1 MHICADLHS
10 SVPISAA
17 SFEGTGLLPG
27 HLSPQRHPSLIHS
40 CSQYKASIFLKFP
53 EDFPRFLYRLALLK
67 PQLSVPGQKQK
78 PLVSLPSV
86 LPSDHHRPCLLN
98 RLDAS
103 SCHSGLEA
111 TVHLPLIKELKIQTQ
126 FCFSISG
133 NRVQACRSSRRP
145 SLSFLVCWHYFPKIW
160 QDNDTSLRKT
170 TVNPSPTPAWVKC
183 TPSVFWLSYD
193 PLFLRIHLS
202 SYRKSSWKRALC
214 YHSCLFY

>member
-1 MHICADLHS
+1 MVPGNVGTTSAPCKSLSKMHICADLHS
-10 SVPISAA
+10 SAPISAA

-40 CSQYKASIFLKFP
+40 CSQYKASMFLKFP

-111 TVHLPLIKELKIQTQ
+111 TVHLPLIKEMKIHTQ

-145 SLSFLVCWHYFPKIW
+145 SLSFLVC
-160 QDNDTSLRKT
+160 
-170 TVNPSPTPAWVKC
+170 
-183 TPSVFWLSYD
+183 
-193 PLFLRIHLS
+193 
-202 SYRKSSWKRALC
+202 
-214 YHSCLFY
+214 